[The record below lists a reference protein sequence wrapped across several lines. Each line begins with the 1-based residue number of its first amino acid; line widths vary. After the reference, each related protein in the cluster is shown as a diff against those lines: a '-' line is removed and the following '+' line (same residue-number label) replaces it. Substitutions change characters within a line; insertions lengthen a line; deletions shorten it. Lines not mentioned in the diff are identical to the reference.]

1 MNYKKSYLLLLLT
14 LLVLFANGQQLK
26 KGKNIAAWKIS
37 YALDFGQQQ
46 QKNTTSKEDQG
57 KTAMMELAKSLSG
70 STDDSP
76 PLVCYVSPEFIRV
89 EQKGLGGGITLADKR
104 DTVSYLLDTAGKTAA
119 KYPAAMPNIQ
129 TAMAGDSMTV
139 ISSAD
144 FVMELKTGTMM
155 IAGHSCKRAVFVN
168 PHSPENVITVWYAPE
183 LPRLY
188 WQKYSYLK
196 SIPGCALAIG
206 TLSRGVN
213 IGIKAHLIEKV
224 NLAESFFVPPAD
236 YTINE
241 EMSY

>member
-1 MNYKKSYLLLLLT
+1 MNYKKSYLLLFLT
-14 LLVLFANGQQLK
+14 FLAFFAHGQQLK
-26 KGKNIAAWKIS
+26 KGKNVAAWKIS
-37 YALDFGQQQ
+37 YTLDFGSQP
-46 QKNTTSKEDQG
+46 QKTAPSKEDEG
-57 KTAMMELAKSLSG
+57 KTVMIEMAKSLSG

-76 PLVCYVSPEFIRV
+76 PLICYVSPEYIRV

-104 DTVSYLLDTAGKTAA
+104 DTVSYLLDTAGKTAT

-129 TAMAGDSMTV
+129 TFMAGDSMRV

-144 FVMELKTGTMM
+144 FVMQLKSGTML
-155 IAGHSCKRAVFVN
+155 IAGHSCKKAVFVN
-168 PHSPENVITVWYAPE
+168 PHSPENVITVWYTPE
-183 LPRLY
+183 LPPLY

-196 SIPGCALAIG
+196 SVPGCALAIG

-213 IGIKAHLIEKV
+213 IGIKANLIEKV

>member
-1 MNYKKSYLLLLLT
+1 MNYKKSSLT
-14 LLVLFANGQQLK
+14 LLLILLAFFVNGQQLK
-26 KGKNIAAWKIS
+26 KGRNVAAWKIS
-37 YALDFGQQQ
+37 YALDFGSQQQ
-46 QKNTTSKEDQG
+46 QKIASKQDQG
-57 KTAMMELAKSLSG
+57 QTAMIELAKSLSG

-76 PLVCYVSPEFIRV
+76 PLICYVSPEYIRV

-104 DTVSYLLDTAGKTAA
+104 DTVSYLLDTAGKTAT

-129 TAMAGDSMTV
+129 TAMAGDSMMV

-144 FVMELKTGTMM
+144 FVMELKTGTLM
-155 IAGHSCKRAVFVN
+155 IAGHSCKKAVFIN

-188 WQKYSYLK
+188 WQQYSYLK

-206 TLSRGVN
+206 TLSRGLN
-213 IGIKAHLIEKV
+213 IGIKASLIEKV
-224 NLAESFFVPPAD
+224 TLGESFFTPPPA